1 MSQFNQQ
8 ESGVPVYRDGREPWC
23 KWTQLSVEILF
34 LESGPP
40 QKSKV
45 HIFQRFASIA
55 HTTALDGVD
64 AGMSRAGTGLG
75 QSAGSDPGR
84 AVLSSS

>member
-8 ESGVPVYRDGREPWC
+8 ESGLPVYRDGREPWY

-45 HIFQRFASIA
+45 HIFQQFASIA
-55 HTTALDGVD
+55 HTTALDGAD
-64 AGMSRAGTGLG
+64 AEMSTAGIGLG
-75 QSAGSDPGR
+75 SEHR
-84 AVLSSS
+84 E